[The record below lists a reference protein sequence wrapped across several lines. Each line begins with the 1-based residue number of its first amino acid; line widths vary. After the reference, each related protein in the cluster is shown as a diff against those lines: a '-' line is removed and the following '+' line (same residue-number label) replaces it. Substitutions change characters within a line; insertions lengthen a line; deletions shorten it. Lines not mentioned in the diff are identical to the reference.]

1 MDNKNNLQDKLER
14 SYSIESTVLARKE
27 QKDKNKK
34 IVIGIVSVLLI
45 LFFAYF
51 ILSSRNKSG
60 EKENSNQTKVQD
72 NVVDNTKGEQVRI
85 QKVERDDNSDNL
97 VDEYRRPKVLNTSYI
112 DLAMKDNKEEDKVLE
127 KLGTTSEYEIIPD
140 DVTEKR
146 DKFYNANVQ
155 LFDRVSSVLPSEKD
169 GNTSDPALKMNGSL
183 INSNYTP
190 RTAEEI
196 TSFLSHEIEKIA
208 NPNYMGYSDDGVN
221 SVLTSLIIE
230 EYPYQ
235 GDDINPGTYI
245 PEFKVNYTISNF
257 KDSRMIGSTKGDFSF
272 MITEEGEIVW
282 TSKE

>member
-14 SYSIESTVLARKE
+14 SYSTESTVLARKE

-34 IVIGIVSVLLI
+34 IIIGIVSILLV

-60 EKENSNQTKVQD
+60 NEDDTKQTKVQD
-72 NVVDNTKGEQVRI
+72 NIVNKTTGEQVRI
-85 QKVERDDNSDNL
+85 QKVERDEDSENL
-97 VDEYRRPKVLNTSYI
+97 VDDYIRPKVLDNSYI
-112 DLAMKDNKEEDKVLE
+112 DLAMNEEEKKAEILE
-127 KLGTTSEYEIIPD
+127 KLGTTSEFEIIPD
-140 DVTEKR
+140 DITNKR
-146 DKFYNANVQ
+146 NKFYNANVQ
-155 LFDRVSSVLPSEKD
+155 LFDRVSEILPSEKD
-169 GNTSDPALKMNGSL
+169 GNTSDPTLKMNGSL
-183 INSNYTP
+183 INNNYTP

-196 TSFLSHEIEKIA
+196 TSFLSHELEKIA
-208 NPNYMGYSDDGVN
+208 NPKYMGYSDDGIN
-221 SVLTSLIIE
+221 SILTSLIIE

-257 KDSRMIGSTKGDFSF
+257 KESKLVGTKQGSFSF

-282 TSKE
+282 TSRE